1 MERES
6 GCLAHL
12 LKPAGLDVN
21 YGASVGSLGRQHQ
34 HRKQAKGRRKT
45 HQSVTNPSSNPSN
58 FFISSSEISKPPTS
72 AFATRRSVRALLGS
86 VTKPCWIDHLFST
99 VNTPSPPKF
108 SGGYL
113 PHQHL
118 RLGALIPRTHLLQNR
133 MSEPHPP
140 RQRGIRLQQ
149 DPVALAGLADGKLRV
164 KRVDLDLVDR
174 GERQPELWR
183 GATAVVRFDKGDKL
197 VEVPDAKVAHAYGA
211 DLAGGNEGGEGAVGG
226 LGGLVEGIGGRGGR
240 GKGGVT

>member
-6 GCLAHL
+6 GRPAHL
-12 LKPAGLDVN
+12 MKPAGLDVN
-21 YGASVGSLGRQHQ
+21 YGASVGSLDRHQ
-34 HRKQAKGRRKT
+34 HREQAKGGRET
-45 HQSVTNPSSNPSN
+45 HQSVTNPSSSPSN
-58 FFISSSEISKPPTS
+58 FFISSSEISNPPTS
-72 AFATRRSVRALLGS
+72 AFATRRSARALLGS
-86 VTKPCWIDHLFST
+86 VTKPCWIDHLVLT
-99 VNTPSPPKF
+99 VNTPSPPRF

-118 RLGALIPRTHLLQNR
+118 RLGTPVPRTHLLQNR

-164 KRVDLDLVDR
+164 ERVDLDLVDR

-240 GKGGVT
+240 AKGGMT